1 MNAPT
6 DTASNAA
13 GSLAAFGAVV
23 LWGVSFVATKS
34 ALGEIS
40 PITLLFARFGL
51 GSLFLL
57 LLVGT
62 RRERILPPRDA
73 WPMVVLLGFV
83 GVFLHHMIQVHGLA
97 LTTAVRTGWL
107 IGLIP
112 IWSALIAAARGEE
125 RLGPLRILGLAVG
138 TAGAILVITR
148 GDLSTRVFALPTTRG
163 DLLVLAS
170 TWTWAIYTNLGR
182 GTTHRLGSTRTIA
195 LAMTLGWVMLAPFFV
210 NGEGWRELAVV
221 TPKTLGAIV
230 FLGIGCSGLGYLLW
244 AVALRRLGTGRVA
257 SYLHVEPL
265 VTWVAA
271 VGLLGE
277 PVARTTILGGLL
289 VLAGVMAV
297 QKGE

>member
-1 MNAPT
+1 MNAPR
-6 DTASNAA
+6 DTASKAA

-23 LWGVSFVATKS
+23 LWGISFVATKH

-40 PITLLFARFGL
+40 PISLLFARFVL

-57 LLVGT
+57 LLVGS
-62 RRERILPPRDA
+62 RRERLLPPRDA
-73 WPMVVLLGFV
+73 WPTLVLLGFV

-125 RLGPLRILGLAVG
+125 RLGPVRILGLLVG

-148 GDLSTRVFALPTTRG
+148 GEFSTRVLALPTTKG

-170 TWTWAIYTNLGR
+170 TVNWAVYTNLGR
-182 GTTHRLGSTRTIA
+182 RTMHRLGSTPTIA
-195 LAMTLGWVMLAPFFV
+195 LSMTIGCLMLTPFFV
-210 NGEGWRELAVV
+210 GEAGWRQFAAV
-221 TPKTLGAIV
+221 TPGTIGAIV

-244 AVALRRLGTGRVA
+244 SVALRRLGTGRVA
-257 SYLHVEPL
+257 SYLHLEPL
-265 VTWVAA
+265 VTWAAA
-271 VGLLGE
+271 VGILGE
-277 PVARTTILGGLL
+277 AVAGTTILGGLL
-289 VLAGVMAV
+289 VLAGVVAV
-297 QKGE
+297 QRGE